1 MSGSPGS
8 GGSNP
13 RKFSEKIALHNQKQA
28 EETRAFD
35 QLMTDLTV
43 SRVQFQKIQQLR
55 QTQTRAQYYGGSLPN
70 VNQIGNASADFQ
82 GGFPGA
88 LDSVRGTRHH
98 GLVERVHRD
107 RNQRINL
114 PHRRP
119 IDKYGRQMESSP
131 YGTVYLSP
139 PPDNN
144 WRRTNSDS
152 ALHTSAMN
160 PQDPFGMNQQMGRG
174 PPQRNASV
182 NEAEV
187 DGSGDVFSFPSLSN
201 EEGLMGV
208 SKPLPKQLWEAKK
221 VQSLSSRPKSCE
233 VPGINIFPSPEQNA
247 GLSNYQGSLNTGG
260 SLPDL
265 SNLHF
270 PSPLPTPLDPDDGH
284 HGGGGYHPNL
294 SGGSSTGNLPAAM
307 MHLGI
312 GNHQGGWTE
321 GGLSSSLS
329 NPSIQNSLQNSQLH
343 SSLSNPSI
351 HSSLRLTS
359 LSNPPQGAMS
369 SSPRR
374 RPAPI
379 SPLTLSPGTEQ
390 RRGLS
395 KQLSPTMSPSLSPIT
410 QGVALDTN
418 SLPMEPPPPYPL
430 YQQLHQQSQHSMGQQ
445 QQRQQQR
452 HHHHQ
457 QQQQPV
463 SPLQN
468 ISLDFNSG
476 SFSRRSYPERLTNY
490 KSISSLSSSPSF
502 TPPYLSPL
510 FSLHLSLFFPQHNN
524 MAAFFN
530 DPFMDPQFSSRQAK
544 ALSYQVNHRG
554 EGSREGSSGKDFI
567 PSFTL
572 DQFSMLESAMSQIAG
587 GSCFDP
593 SSPSS
598 SPLYCSQAALM
609 GLGGSHGNLQDQLQQ
624 MRPNNNYNCSGGVPN
639 IILTDDSNPSHSKDI
654 SSAMSA
660 DNMADCFDSEVSFP
674 LEDELRIE
682 PLSLDGLNM
691 LSDPDM
697 VLSDP
702 SVEDSFRSDR
712 L

>member
-8 GGSNP
+8 SGSNP

-28 EETRAFD
+28 EETRAFE

-55 QTQTRAQYYGGSLPN
+55 LSQNRAQYYGGSLPN
-70 VNQIGNASADFQ
+70 VNQIGNASTDFQ
-82 GGFPGA
+82 GTFPTG

-107 RNQRINL
+107 RNRINS

-119 IDKYGRQMESSP
+119 IDKHGRQAESSP
-131 YGTVYLSP
+131 YGTMYLSP
-139 PPDNN
+139 PPDNS

-152 ALHTSAMN
+152 ALHTSAMSPN
-160 PQDPFGMNQQMGRG
+160 PQDPFGKNQQMGRG
-174 PPQRNASV
+174 PPQRNASM

-187 DGSGDVFSFPSLSN
+187 DSTGDVFSFPAVPN
-201 EEGLMGV
+201 EENLLGV
-208 SKPLPKQLWEAKK
+208 NKPLPKQLWEAKK

-247 GLSNYQGSLNTGG
+247 GLSHYQGTLNTGG

-270 PSPLPTPLDPDDGH
+270 PSPLPTPLDPDEA
-284 HGGGGYHPNL
+284 GYPNL

-312 GNHQGGWTE
+312 GNSQ
-321 GGLSSSLS
+321 GLSSSIS
-329 NPSIQNSLQNSQLH
+329 NPSIQASLTNSQLH

-351 HSSLRLTS
+351 HTSLRLSS
-359 LSNPPQGAMS
+359 LSNPPPTGMA

-379 SPLTLSPGTEQ
+379 SPLTLSPGGDQ
-390 RRGLS
+390 RRSLG

-410 QGVALDTN
+410 QGVALDTSN
-418 SLPMEPPPPYPL
+418 LPMEPPPPYPL
-430 YQQLHQQSQHSMGQQ
+430 YQQAQQPLQQQPPPQSHPSMQQSSQHPGVQQRATGGQQ
-445 QQRQQQR
+445 QQQQ
-452 HHHHQ
+452 H
-457 QQQQPV
+457 QPV

-468 ISLDFNSG
+468 VPLDFNS
-476 SFSRRSYPERLTNY
+476 SAH
-490 KSISSLSSSPSF
+490 SS
-502 TPPYLSPL
+502 
-510 FSLHLSLFFPQHNN
+510 
-524 MAAFFN
+524 MGAFFN
-530 DPFMDPQFSSRQAK
+530 DPFMEQQFSGRQSK
-544 ALSYQVNHRG
+544 CSSYQQ
-554 EGSREGSSGKDFI
+554 
-567 PSFTL
+567 
-572 DQFSMLESAMSQIAG
+572 DQYNMLENVMSSMAG
-587 GSCFDP
+587 GFDP
-593 SSPSS
+593 SSN
-598 SPLYCSQAALM
+598 LYCSQTALM
-609 GLGGSHGNLQDQLQQ
+609 GLGGSHGNLQDHLQ
-624 MRPNNNYNCSGGVPN
+624 MRPNMLYSNCGGGVPN
-639 IILTDDSNPSHSKDI
+639 IILTGAEDQTAGHYDSNSSLSKDI
-654 SSAMSA
+654 SSVLSTVPE
-660 DNMADCFDSEVSFP
+660 CLDSEGVFP

-682 PLSLDGLNM
+682 PLSLDGLSM

-697 VLSDP
+697 VLPDP

>member
-119 IDKYGRQMESSP
+119 IDKHGRQMETSP
-131 YGTVYLSP
+131 YATVYLSP

-343 SSLSNPSI
+343 SSLSNPAI

-410 QGVALDTN
+410 QGVALDTS

-476 SFSRRSYPERLTNY
+476 
-490 KSISSLSSSPSF
+490 
-502 TPPYLSPL
+502 
-510 FSLHLSLFFPQHNN
+510 HNN

-544 ALSYQVNHRG
+544 ALSYQ
-554 EGSREGSSGKDFI
+554 
-567 PSFTL
+567 L

-660 DNMADCFDSEVSFP
+660 GNMADCFDSEVSFP

>member
-28 EETRAFD
+28 EETLAFD

-119 IDKYGRQMESSP
+119 IDKHGRQMESSP

-144 WRRTNSDS
+144 WRREQQLWAEEKRPGFRLISQLNRTNSDS

-410 QGVALDTN
+410 QGVALDTS

-457 QQQQPV
+457 QQPV

-476 SFSRRSYPERLTNY
+476 
-490 KSISSLSSSPSF
+490 
-502 TPPYLSPL
+502 
-510 FSLHLSLFFPQHNN
+510 HNN

-544 ALSYQVNHRG
+544 ALSYQ
-554 EGSREGSSGKDFI
+554 
-567 PSFTL
+567 L

-598 SPLYCSQAALM
+598 SPLYSSQAALM

-660 DNMADCFDSEVSFP
+660 GNMADCFDSEVSFP

>member
-28 EETRAFD
+28 EETLAFD

-119 IDKYGRQMESSP
+119 IDKHGRQMESSP

-144 WRRTNSDS
+144 WRREQQLWAEEKRPGFRLISQLNRTNSDS

-410 QGVALDTN
+410 QGVALDTS

-457 QQQQPV
+457 QQPV

-476 SFSRRSYPERLTNY
+476 
-490 KSISSLSSSPSF
+490 
-502 TPPYLSPL
+502 
-510 FSLHLSLFFPQHNN
+510 HNN

-554 EGSREGSSGKDFI
+554 EVSREGSSGKDFI

-598 SPLYCSQAALM
+598 SPLYSSQAALM

-660 DNMADCFDSEVSFP
+660 GNMADCFDSEVSFP

>member
-70 VNQIGNASADFQ
+70 VNQIGNACADFQ

-119 IDKYGRQMESSP
+119 IDKHGRQMETSP
-131 YGTVYLSP
+131 YATVYLSP

-144 WRRTNSDS
+144 WRREQQLWAEEKRPGFRLISQLNRTNSDS

-343 SSLSNPSI
+343 SSLSNPAI

-410 QGVALDTN
+410 QGVALDTS

-476 SFSRRSYPERLTNY
+476 
-490 KSISSLSSSPSF
+490 
-502 TPPYLSPL
+502 
-510 FSLHLSLFFPQHNN
+510 HNN

-660 DNMADCFDSEVSFP
+660 GNMADCFDSEVSFP

>member
-28 EETRAFD
+28 EETRAFE
-35 QLMTDLTV
+35 QLMTDLTL
-43 SRVQFQKIQQLR
+43 SRFQKIQQLR
-55 QTQTRAQYYGGSLPN
+55 LSQSRAQYYGGSLPN
-70 VNQIGNASADFQ
+70 VNQIGSGSADFQ
-82 GGFPGA
+82 AAFPSG

-107 RNQRINL
+107 RNRINS
-114 PHRRP
+114 PHRRLA
-119 IDKYGRQMESSP
+119 DKHGRQVESSP
-131 YGTVYLSP
+131 YGSVYLSP
-139 PPDNN
+139 PPDNS
-144 WRRTNSDS
+144 WRREQQSWSEEKRPGFRLISQLNRTNSDS
-152 ALHTSAMN
+152 ALHTSALNPN
-160 PQDPFGMNQQMGRG
+160 PQDAFMGMNQQMGRG

-187 DGSGDVFSFPSLSN
+187 DGSGDVFSFPALPN

-247 GLSNYQGSLNTGG
+247 GLSHFQGSLNTGG

-270 PSPLPTPLDPDDGH
+270 PSPLPTPLDPEDGT
-284 HGGGGYHPNL
+284 YSNL

-312 GNHQGGWTE
+312 GNSQ
-321 GGLSSSLS
+321 GLSSSLS
-329 NPSIQNSLQNSQLH
+329 NPSIQASLNNSQLH

-351 HSSLRLTS
+351 HSSLRLSS
-359 LSNPPQGAMS
+359 LSNPPPAGLS

-374 RPAPI
+374 RPTPV
-379 SPLTLSPGTEQ
+379 SPLTLSPGSEQ
-390 RRGLS
+390 RRGLG

-410 QGVALDTN
+410 QGVALDTS

-430 YQQLHQQSQHSMGQQ
+430 YQQSLQQQSHQSLQQSSQQHQGHQRQHQQ
-445 QQRQQQR
+445 QQHHQQQQQQQQQQHHQQQQLQ

-457 QQQQPV
+457 QQQQHQQHQQHQQQQQQHQQHQQQQQHQQHQQQPV
-463 SPLQN
+463 SPLH
-468 ISLDFNSG
+468 SMPLDLNS
-476 SFSRRSYPERLTNY
+476 T
-490 KSISSLSSSPSF
+490 
-502 TPPYLSPL
+502 
-510 FSLHLSLFFPQHNN
+510 HNS
-524 MAAFFN
+524 MGAFFG
-530 DPFMDPQFSSRQAK
+530 DPFVDAQLSSRQSK
-544 ALSYQVNHRG
+544 SLSYQ
-554 EGSREGSSGKDFI
+554 
-567 PSFTL
+567 L
-572 DQFSMLESAMSQIAG
+572 DQFNMLESAMSSVPG

-593 SSPSS
+593 GSN
-598 SPLYCSQAALM
+598 LCYSQAALM
-609 GLGGSHGNLQDQLQQ
+609 GLGGSHGNLQDSLQ
-624 MRPNNNYNCSGGVPN
+624 MRQNMLFSNCGGGVPN
-639 IILTDDSNPSHSKDI
+639 IILTDESNPNMSKDI
-654 SSAMSA
+654 SSALA
-660 DNMADCFDSEVSFP
+660 VVPECFDSEGGFP
-674 LEDELRIE
+674 LGDELRIE
-682 PLSLDGLNM
+682 PLSLDGLSM

-697 VLSDP
+697 VLPDP
-702 SVEDSFRSDR
+702 SVEDTFRSDR

>member
-8 GGSNP
+8 SASNP

-28 EETRAFD
+28 EETRAFE

-55 QTQTRAQYYGGSLPN
+55 LSQNRAQYYGGSLPN
-70 VNQIGNASADFQ
+70 VNQIGNASTDFQ
-82 GGFPGA
+82 GVFPPG

-98 GLVERVHRD
+98 GLVERVQRE
-107 RNQRINL
+107 RNRINS

-119 IDKYGRQMESSP
+119 IDKHGRQADSSP

-139 PPDNN
+139 PPDNS

-160 PQDPFGMNQQMGRG
+160 PNPQDPFSMNQQMGRG
-174 PPQRNASV
+174 PPQRNASM

-187 DGSGDVFSFPSLSN
+187 DGTGDVFSFPTIPN
-201 EEGLMGV
+201 EESLIGV

-247 GLSNYQGSLNTGG
+247 GLSHYQGTLNTGG

-270 PSPLPTPLDPDDGH
+270 PSPLPTPLDPEE
-284 HGGGGYHPNL
+284 GGYPNL

-312 GNHQGGWTE
+312 GNSQ
-321 GGLSSSLS
+321 GLSSSLS
-329 NPSIQNSLQNSQLH
+329 NPSLQASLTNSQLH

-351 HSSLRLTS
+351 HSSLRLSS
-359 LSNPPQGAMS
+359 LSNPPPGGMAT
-369 SSPRR
+369 SPRR

-379 SPLTLSPGTEQ
+379 SPLTLSPGSEQ
-390 RRGLS
+390 RRSLG
-395 KQLSPTMSPSLSPIT
+395 KQLSPTISPSLSPIT
-410 QGVALDTN
+410 QGVALDTSN
-418 SLPMEPPPPYPL
+418 LPMEPPPPYPL
-430 YQQLHQQSQHSMGQQ
+430 YQQSQQSLQQQQPQSHPSMQQSSQHAVGQQRQPQGGQQ
-445 QQRQQQR
+445 QP
-452 HHHHQ
+452 
-457 QQQQPV
+457 PV

-468 ISLDFNSG
+468 VHLDFNSG
-476 SFSRRSYPERLTNY
+476 VPNNTGVYYND
-490 KSISSLSSSPSF
+490 
-502 TPPYLSPL
+502 L
-510 FSLHLSLFFPQHNN
+510 FMEQ
-524 MAAFFN
+524 
-530 DPFMDPQFSSRQAK
+530 QFSGRQSK
-544 ALSYQVNHRG
+544 CQSYQ
-554 EGSREGSSGKDFI
+554 
-567 PSFTL
+567 
-572 DQFSMLESAMSQIAG
+572 DQYNMLEHAMSSMAG
-587 GSCFDP
+587 GFDP
-593 SSPSS
+593 SSN
-598 SPLYCSQAALM
+598 LYCSQASLM
-609 GLGGSHGNLQDQLQQ
+609 GLGGSHGNLQDS
-624 MRPNNNYNCSGGVPN
+624 MPMKPNMMYSNSGGVPN
-639 IILTDDSNPSHSKDI
+639 IILTDDSNPSLSKDI
-654 SSAMSA
+654 SSVLSA
-660 DNMADCFDSEVSFP
+660 VPECFDSEGVFP

-682 PLSLDGLNM
+682 PLSLDGLSM

-697 VLSDP
+697 VLPDP

>member
-1 MSGSPGS
+1 MSGSPGT

-28 EETRAFD
+28 EETRAFE

-55 QTQTRAQYYGGSLPN
+55 LSQSRAQYYGGSLPN
-70 VNQIGNASADFQ
+70 VNQIGNTSTEFQ
-82 GGFPGA
+82 GGFPSG

-107 RNQRINL
+107 RNRINS

-119 IDKYGRQMESSP
+119 IDKHGRQIDSSP
-131 YGTVYLSP
+131 YGAVYLSP

-152 ALHTSAMN
+152 ALHTSAMNPN

-187 DGSGDVFSFPSLSN
+187 DGPGDVFSFPALPN
-201 EEGLMGV
+201 EENLICV
-208 SKPLPKQLWEAKK
+208 NKPLPKQLWEAKK
-221 VQSLSSRPKSCE
+221 VQSMASRPKSCE
-233 VPGINIFPSPEQNA
+233 VPGINIFPSPEQNP
-247 GLSNYQGSLNTGG
+247 GLSHYQGSLSTGG

-265 SNLHF
+265 SNLQF
-270 PSPLPTPLDPDDGH
+270 PSPLSTPLDPDDN
-284 HGGGGYHPNL
+284 GGYPNL

-312 GNHQGGWTE
+312 GNSQ
-321 GGLSSSLS
+321 GLSSSLS
-329 NPSIQNSLQNSQLH
+329 NPSIQASLNNCQLQ

-351 HSSLRLTS
+351 NSSLRLS
-359 LSNPPQGAMS
+359 SN
-369 SSPRR
+369 SPRR

-379 SPLTLSPGTEQ
+379 SPLTLSPGAEPH
-390 RRGLS
+390 RGLA

-410 QGVALDTN
+410 QGVALDTSN
-418 SLPMEPPPPYPL
+418 MPREPPPPYPL
-430 YQQLHQQSQHSMGQQ
+430 YQQSQHAVDQGR
-445 QQRQQQR
+445 QRQHPHQPQQPQ
-452 HHHHQ
+452 Q

-463 SPLQN
+463 SPLQS
-468 ISLDFNSG
+468 IPLDFNTS
-476 SFSRRSYPERLTNY
+476 
-490 KSISSLSSSPSF
+490 
-502 TPPYLSPL
+502 
-510 FSLHLSLFFPQHNN
+510 QHNS
-524 MAAFFN
+524 MAALFG
-530 DPFMDPQFSSRQAK
+530 DPFMEQQFSSRQTK
-544 ALSYQVNHRG
+544 NLPYQ
-554 EGSREGSSGKDFI
+554 
-567 PSFTL
+567 L
-572 DQFSMLESAMSQIAG
+572 DQFSLLENAMSSTAG

-593 SSPSS
+593 SSSS
-598 SPLYCSQAALM
+598 SSSSSLYYSQAALS
-609 GLGGSHGNLQDQLQQ
+609 GLGGSHGSLQDPMH
-624 MRPNNNYNCSGGVPN
+624 MRSNMLYSNCSGGLPN
-639 IILTDDSNPSHSKDI
+639 IILTDDSNPSLSKDI
-654 SSAMSA
+654 SSALSTVPE
-660 DNMADCFDSEVSFP
+660 CFDSEGGFP

-682 PLSLDGLNM
+682 PLSLDGLSM

-697 VLSDP
+697 VLPDP
-702 SVEDSFRSDR
+702 SVEDTFRSDR

>member
-8 GGSNP
+8 SGSNP

-28 EETRAFD
+28 EETRAFE

-43 SRVQFQKIQQLR
+43 SRVQFQKVQQLR
-55 QTQTRAQYYGGSLPN
+55 LSQNRAQYYGGSLPN
-70 VNQIGNASADFQ
+70 VNQIGNASTDFQ
-82 GGFPGA
+82 GTFPSG

-107 RNQRINL
+107 RNRINS

-119 IDKYGRQMESSP
+119 IDKHGRQAESSP
-131 YGTVYLSP
+131 YGTMYLSP
-139 PPDNN
+139 PPDNS

-152 ALHTSAMN
+152 ALHTSAMSPN
-160 PQDPFGMNQQMGRG
+160 PQDPFGKNQQMGRG
-174 PPQRNASV
+174 PPQRNASM

-187 DGSGDVFSFPSLSN
+187 DSTGDVFSFPAVPN
-201 EEGLMGV
+201 EENLLGV
-208 SKPLPKQLWEAKK
+208 NKPLPKQLWEAKK

-247 GLSNYQGSLNTGG
+247 GLSHYQGTLNTGG

-270 PSPLPTPLDPDDGH
+270 PSPLPTPLDPDEA
-284 HGGGGYHPNL
+284 GYPNL

-312 GNHQGGWTE
+312 GNSQ
-321 GGLSSSLS
+321 GLSSSLS
-329 NPSIQNSLQNSQLH
+329 NPSIQASLTNSQLH

-351 HSSLRLTS
+351 HTSLRLSS
-359 LSNPPQGAMS
+359 LSNPPPTGMA

-379 SPLTLSPGTEQ
+379 SPLTLSPGGDQ
-390 RRGLS
+390 RRSLG

-410 QGVALDTN
+410 QGVALDTSN
-418 SLPMEPPPPYPL
+418 LPMEPPPPYPL
-430 YQQLHQQSQHSMGQQ
+430 YQQTQQPLQQQQQQPPPQSHPSMQQSSQHPGVQQRATGGQQ
-445 QQRQQQR
+445 QQQQ
-452 HHHHQ
+452 H
-457 QQQQPV
+457 QPV

-468 ISLDFNSG
+468 VPLDFNS
-476 SFSRRSYPERLTNY
+476 SA
-490 KSISSLSSSPSF
+490 
-502 TPPYLSPL
+502 
-510 FSLHLSLFFPQHNN
+510 HNS
-524 MAAFFN
+524 MGAFFN
-530 DPFMDPQFSSRQAK
+530 DPFMEQQFSGRQSK
-544 ALSYQVNHRG
+544 CSSYQQ
-554 EGSREGSSGKDFI
+554 
-567 PSFTL
+567 
-572 DQFSMLESAMSQIAG
+572 DQYNMLENVMSSMAG
-587 GSCFDP
+587 GFDP
-593 SSPSS
+593 SSN
-598 SPLYCSQAALM
+598 LYCSQTALM
-609 GLGGSHGNLQDQLQQ
+609 GLGGSHGNLQDHLQ
-624 MRPNNNYNCSGGVPN
+624 MRPNMLYSNCGGGVPN
-639 IILTDDSNPSHSKDI
+639 IILTDDSNPSLSKDF
-654 SSAMSA
+654 SSVLSA
-660 DNMADCFDSEVSFP
+660 VPGCLDSEGVFP

-682 PLSLDGLNM
+682 PLSLDGLSM

-697 VLSDP
+697 VLPDP

>member
-28 EETRAFD
+28 EETRAFE

-55 QTQTRAQYYGGSLPN
+55 LSQTRAQYYGGSLPN
-70 VNQIGNASADFQ
+70 VNQIGNASVDFQ
-82 GGFPGA
+82 GAFPTG
-88 LDSVRGTRHH
+88 LDTVRGTRHH

-107 RNQRINL
+107 RNRINS

-119 IDKYGRQMESSP
+119 MDKHGRQVESSP

-139 PPDNN
+139 PPDNS

-152 ALHTSAMN
+152 ALHTSAMSPN
-160 PQDPFGMNQQMGRG
+160 QQDGFGMNQQMGRG

-187 DGSGDVFSFPSLSN
+187 DGSGDVFSFPALPN

-233 VPGINIFPSPEQNA
+233 VPGINIFPSPEPNA
-247 GLSNYQGSLNTGG
+247 GLSHYQGTLNTGG

-265 SNLHF
+265 SNLNF
-270 PSPLPTPLDPDDGH
+270 PSPLPTPLDPEDR
-284 HGGGGYHPNL
+284 GYPNL

-312 GNHQGGWTE
+312 GNSQ
-321 GGLSSSLS
+321 GLSASLS
-329 NPSIQNSLQNSQLH
+329 NPSIQASLNNSQLH

-351 HSSLRLTS
+351 HSSLRLSS
-359 LSNPPQGAMS
+359 LSNPPPGALS

-374 RPAPI
+374 RPTPI
-379 SPLTLSPGTEQ
+379 SPLTLSPGAEP
-390 RRGLS
+390 RRSLG

-410 QGVALDTN
+410 QGVALDTSN
-418 SLPMEPPPPYPL
+418 LPMEPPPPYPL
-430 YQQLHQQSQHSMGQQ
+430 YQQSLQQGHPALSQSSQHPAGQGQHQQAGGQQ
-445 QQRQQQR
+445 Q
-452 HHHHQ
+452 Q

-463 SPLQN
+463 SPLHN
-468 ISLDFNSG
+468 LHLDFNSSG
-476 SFSRRSYPERLTNY
+476 
-490 KSISSLSSSPSF
+490 
-502 TPPYLSPL
+502 
-510 FSLHLSLFFPQHNN
+510 HNN
-524 MAAFFN
+524 MGAFFS
-530 DPFMDPQFSSRQAK
+530 DPFMDPQFSNRQSK
-544 ALSYQVNHRG
+544 SLSYQ
-554 EGSREGSSGKDFI
+554 
-567 PSFTL
+567 L
-572 DQFSMLESAMSQIAG
+572 DQFGLLENPMSSVAG
-587 GSCFDP
+587 GTSFDP
-593 SSPSS
+593 ASN
-598 SPLYCSQAALM
+598 LYYSQAALM
-609 GLGGSHGNLQDQLQQ
+609 GLGGSHGNLQDSLQ
-624 MRPNNNYNCSGGVPN
+624 MRQNMLYSNCGGGVPN
-639 IILTDDSNPSHSKDI
+639 IILTDDSNPSLSKDI
-654 SSAMSA
+654 SSALSA
-660 DNMADCFDSEVSFP
+660 VPECFDSEGGFP

-682 PLSLDGLNM
+682 PLSLDGLSM

-697 VLSDP
+697 VLPDP

>member
-28 EETRAFD
+28 EETLAFD

-70 VNQIGNASADFQ
+70 VNQIGNSSADFQ

-119 IDKYGRQMESSP
+119 IDKHGRQMESSP

-410 QGVALDTN
+410 QGVALDTS

-452 HHHHQ
+452 HHQH
-457 QQQQPV
+457 QQQPV

-476 SFSRRSYPERLTNY
+476 
-490 KSISSLSSSPSF
+490 
-502 TPPYLSPL
+502 
-510 FSLHLSLFFPQHNN
+510 HNN

-544 ALSYQVNHRG
+544 ALSYQ
-554 EGSREGSSGKDFI
+554 
-567 PSFTL
+567 L

-660 DNMADCFDSEVSFP
+660 GHMADCFDSEVSFP

>member
-1 MSGSPGS
+1 MSGSPGT

-28 EETRAFD
+28 EETRAFE

-55 QTQTRAQYYGGSLPN
+55 LSQPRVQYYGGSLPN
-70 VNQIGNASADFQ
+70 VNQIGNASSEFQ
-82 GGFPGA
+82 GGFPSG

-107 RNQRINL
+107 RNRINS

-119 IDKYGRQMESSP
+119 IDKHGRQMESSP
-131 YGTVYLSP
+131 YGAVYLSP

-144 WRRTNSDS
+144 WRREQQPWTEEKRPGFRLISQLNRTNSDS
-152 ALHTSAMN
+152 ALHTSAMNPN

-187 DGSGDVFSFPSLSN
+187 DGSGDVFSFPTLAN
-201 EEGLMGV
+201 EESLIGV

-221 VQSLSSRPKSCE
+221 VQSLASRPKSCE
-233 VPGINIFPSPEQNA
+233 VPGINIFPSPEQNP
-247 GLSNYQGSLNTGG
+247 GLSHYQGSLNTGG

-270 PSPLPTPLDPDDGH
+270 PSPLSTPLDPEDN
-284 HGGGGYHPNL
+284 GGYPNL

-312 GNHQGGWTE
+312 GNSQ
-321 GGLSSSLS
+321 GLSSSLS
-329 NPSIQNSLQNSQLH
+329 NPSIQASLNNCQLQ

-351 HSSLRLTS
+351 NSSLRLS
-359 LSNPPQGAMS
+359 SN
-369 SSPRR
+369 SPRR

-379 SPLTLSPGTEQ
+379 SPLTLSPGAEQ
-390 RRGLS
+390 RRGLA

-410 QGVALDTN
+410 QGVALDTSN
-418 SLPMEPPPPYPL
+418 MPREPPPPYPL
-430 YQQLHQQSQHSMGQQ
+430 YQQSQHAVDQSR
-445 QQRQQQR
+445 QRQQQ
-452 HHHHQ
+452 HQHQHQQQSQQQQQQ
-457 QQQQPV
+457 QQQQPL
-463 SPLQN
+463 SPLQS
-468 ISLDFNSG
+468 IPLDFNTS
-476 SFSRRSYPERLTNY
+476 
-490 KSISSLSSSPSF
+490 
-502 TPPYLSPL
+502 
-510 FSLHLSLFFPQHNN
+510 QHNN
-524 MAAFFN
+524 MATLFT
-530 DPFMDPQFSSRQAK
+530 DPFMEPQFSNRQSK
-544 ALSYQVNHRG
+544 TLPYQ
-554 EGSREGSSGKDFI
+554 
-567 PSFTL
+567 L
-572 DQFSMLESAMSQIAG
+572 DQFSLLENTMSSTAG

-593 SSPSS
+593 SSSS
-598 SPLYCSQAALM
+598 SSLYYSQVALS
-609 GLGGSHGNLQDQLQQ
+609 GLGGSHGSLHDPMH
-624 MRPNNNYNCSGGVPN
+624 MRSNMLYSNCSGGLPN
-639 IILTDDSNPSHSKDI
+639 IILTDDSNPSLSKDI
-654 SSAMSA
+654 SSALSTVPE
-660 DNMADCFDSEVSFP
+660 CFDSEGGFP

-682 PLSLDGLNM
+682 PLSLDGLSM

-697 VLSDP
+697 VLPDP
-702 SVEDSFRSDR
+702 SVEDTFRSDR

>member
-119 IDKYGRQMESSP
+119 IDKHGRQMETSP
-131 YGTVYLSP
+131 YATVYLSP

-144 WRRTNSDS
+144 WRREQQPWAEEKRPGFRLISQLNRTNSDS

-343 SSLSNPSI
+343 SSLSNPAI

-410 QGVALDTN
+410 QGVALDTS

-476 SFSRRSYPERLTNY
+476 
-490 KSISSLSSSPSF
+490 
-502 TPPYLSPL
+502 
-510 FSLHLSLFFPQHNN
+510 HNN

-544 ALSYQVNHRG
+544 ALSYQ
-554 EGSREGSSGKDFI
+554 
-567 PSFTL
+567 L

-660 DNMADCFDSEVSFP
+660 GNMADCFDSEVSFP

>member
-82 GGFPGA
+82 VNCRKT
-88 LDSVRGTRHH
+88 DHH
-98 GLVERVHRD
+98 NMV
-107 RNQRINL
+107 NL
-114 PHRRP
+114 KEEHNSLTQPH
-119 IDKYGRQMESSP
+119 MESSP
-131 YGTVYLSP
+131 YATVYLSP

-174 PPQRNASV
+174 PPQRNGE
-182 NEAEV
+182 NTHTHTHT
-187 DGSGDVFSFPSLSN
+187 
-201 EEGLMGV
+201 EGLMGV

-312 GNHQGGWTE
+312 GNHQGG
-321 GGLSSSLS
+321 LSSSLS

-351 HSSLRLTS
+351 HSTLRLTS

-395 KQLSPTMSPSLSPIT
+395 KQLSPTSPSLSPIT
-410 QGVALDTN
+410 QGVALDTS

-468 ISLDFNSG
+468 ISLDFNSVCLVWSLVG
-476 SFSRRSYPERLTNY
+476 HLECLSIIGWSFGMVVFDLC
-490 KSISSLSSSPSF
+490 
-502 TPPYLSPL
+502 PPPHHHHLFSLSPL
-510 FSLHLSLFFPQHNN
+510 PSLLYLFLPPLQ
-524 MAAFFN
+524 
-530 DPFMDPQFSSRQAK
+530 
-544 ALSYQVNHRG
+544 
-554 EGSREGSSGKDFI
+554 
-567 PSFTL
+567 L

-624 MRPNNNYNCSGGVPN
+624 MRPNNNYNYSGGVPN
-639 IILTDDSNPSHSKDI
+639 IILTDDSNPNHSKDI

-660 DNMADCFDSEVSFP
+660 GNMADCFDSEVSFP

>member
-1 MSGSPGS
+1 MSGSPGT

-28 EETRAFD
+28 EETRAFE

-55 QTQTRAQYYGGSLPN
+55 LSQSRAPYYGGSLPN
-70 VNQIGNASADFQ
+70 VNQIGNASVEFQ
-82 GGFPGA
+82 GGFPSG

-107 RNQRINL
+107 RTRINS

-119 IDKYGRQMESSP
+119 IDKHGRQMESSP

-144 WRRTNSDS
+144 WRREQQPWTEEKRPGFRLISQLNRTNSDS

-160 PQDPFGMNQQMGRG
+160 PNPQDPFGMNQQMGRC

-187 DGSGDVFSFPSLSN
+187 DGSGDVFSFPTLSN
-201 EEGLMGV
+201 EESLLGV
-208 SKPLPKQLWEAKK
+208 NKPLPKQLWEAKK
-221 VQSLSSRPKSCE
+221 VQTLASRPKSCE
-233 VPGINIFPSPEQNA
+233 VPGINIFPSPEQNPS
-247 GLSNYQGSLNTGG
+247 LSHYQSSLNTGG

-270 PSPLPTPLDPDDGH
+270 PSPLSTPLDPDDN
-284 HGGGGYHPNL
+284 GGYPNL

-312 GNHQGGWTE
+312 GNSQ
-321 GGLSSSLS
+321 GLSSSLS
-329 NPSIQNSLQNSQLH
+329 NPSIQASLNNCQLQ

-351 HSSLRLTS
+351 NSSLR
-359 LSNPPQGAMS
+359 MS
-369 SSPRR
+369 SNSPRR

-379 SPLTLSPGTEQ
+379 SPLTLSPGAEQ
-390 RRGLS
+390 RRGLA

-410 QGVALDTN
+410 QGVALDTSN
-418 SLPMEPPPPYPL
+418 MPREPPPPYPL
-430 YQQLHQQSQHSMGQQ
+430 YQQSQHAVDQGRQCQHQHQQ
-445 QQRQQQR
+445 QQQQQ
-452 HHHHQ
+452 HHQQ

-463 SPLQN
+463 SPLQS
-468 ISLDFNSG
+468 IQLDFNVS
-476 SFSRRSYPERLTNY
+476 
-490 KSISSLSSSPSF
+490 
-502 TPPYLSPL
+502 
-510 FSLHLSLFFPQHNN
+510 QHNN
-524 MAAFFN
+524 MATLFN
-530 DPFMDPQFSSRQAK
+530 DPFMEQQFSNRQSKTQA
-544 ALSYQVNHRG
+544 YQ
-554 EGSREGSSGKDFI
+554 
-567 PSFTL
+567 L
-572 DQFSMLESAMSQIAG
+572 DQFSLLENAMSSSVG

-593 SSPSS
+593 SSSS
-598 SPLYCSQAALM
+598 SSLYYSQAALA
-609 GLGGSHGNLQDQLQQ
+609 GLGGSHGNLQDPMH
-624 MRPNNNYNCSGGVPN
+624 MRSNMLYSNCSGGLPN
-639 IILTDDSNPSHSKDI
+639 IILTDDSNPSLSKDI
-654 SSAMSA
+654 SSALSTVPE
-660 DNMADCFDSEVSFP
+660 CFDSEGGFP

-682 PLSLDGLNM
+682 PLSLDGLSM

-697 VLSDP
+697 VLPDP

>member
-1 MSGSPGS
+1 MSGSPGT

-28 EETRAFD
+28 EETRAFE

-55 QTQTRAQYYGGSLPN
+55 LSQPRVQYYGGSLPN
-70 VNQIGNASADFQ
+70 VNQIGNTSAEFQ
-82 GGFPGA
+82 GGFPSG

-107 RNQRINL
+107 RNRINS

-119 IDKYGRQMESSP
+119 IDKHGRQIDSSP

-144 WRRTNSDS
+144 WRREQQPWTEEKRPGFRLISQLNRTNSDS
-152 ALHTSAMN
+152 ALHTSAMNPN

-187 DGSGDVFSFPSLSN
+187 DGSGDVFSFPTLPN
-201 EEGLMGV
+201 EESLIGV

-221 VQSLSSRPKSCE
+221 VQSLASRPKSCE
-233 VPGINIFPSPEQNA
+233 VPGINIFPSPEQNP
-247 GLSNYQGSLNTGG
+247 GLSHYQGSLNTGG

-270 PSPLPTPLDPDDGH
+270 PSPLSTPLDPEDN
-284 HGGGGYHPNL
+284 GGYPNL

-312 GNHQGGWTE
+312 GNSQ
-321 GGLSSSLS
+321 GLSSSLS
-329 NPSIQNSLQNSQLH
+329 NPSIQASLNNCQLQ

-351 HSSLRLTS
+351 NSSLR
-359 LSNPPQGAMS
+359 MS
-369 SSPRR
+369 SNSPRR

-379 SPLTLSPGTEQ
+379 SPLTLSPGAEQ
-390 RRGLS
+390 RRGLA

-410 QGVALDTN
+410 QGVALDTSN
-418 SLPMEPPPPYPL
+418 MPREPPPPYPL
-430 YQQLHQQSQHSMGQQ
+430 YQQSQHAVDQGR
-445 QQRQQQR
+445 QRQQQ
-452 HHHHQ
+452 HQQHQQQQQQQSQQQQQ

-463 SPLQN
+463 SPLQS
-468 ISLDFNSG
+468 IPLDFNTS
-476 SFSRRSYPERLTNY
+476 
-490 KSISSLSSSPSF
+490 
-502 TPPYLSPL
+502 
-510 FSLHLSLFFPQHNN
+510 QHNN
-524 MAAFFN
+524 MATLFS
-530 DPFMDPQFSSRQAK
+530 DPFMEPQYSNRQSK
-544 ALSYQVNHRG
+544 TLPYQ
-554 EGSREGSSGKDFI
+554 
-567 PSFTL
+567 L
-572 DQFSMLESAMSQIAG
+572 DQFSLLENAMSSTAG

-593 SSPSS
+593 SSSGSS
-598 SPLYCSQAALM
+598 LYYSQAALS
-609 GLGGSHGNLQDQLQQ
+609 GLGGSHGSLQDPMH
-624 MRPNNNYNCSGGVPN
+624 MRASMLYSNCSGGLPN
-639 IILTDDSNPSHSKDI
+639 IILTDDSHPSLSKDI
-654 SSAMSA
+654 SSALSTVPE
-660 DNMADCFDSEVSFP
+660 CFDSEGGFP

-682 PLSLDGLNM
+682 PLSLDGLSM

-697 VLSDP
+697 VLPDP
-702 SVEDSFRSDR
+702 SVEDTFRSDR